1 MNKMSKS
8 LYQTFLSNETRKK
21 SERIILI
28 IAIASFFI
36 HLSLIFLVDLGVIK
50 IDSGTSLFE
59 NPIAAIYTP
68 FSFILVYE
76 VYLLIYYLPRSITT
90 YIGKQ
95 YEIITLI
102 IIRRIFKD
110 LSALSLS
117 PDWFTEKYDLQFTY
131 DILASVIMF
140 FLIYLFYKQSQSRV
154 VTEASDMSNQDGTAR
169 FIKIKKLMAL
179 ALVPILLALSI
190 YSFST
195 WLLGTL
201 SPSSSADVAFQNLN
215 NVFFEQFF
223 TVLIIVDVFLLLFS
237 FFHTDEFHKVIRNS
251 GFIISTILIRLSF
264 SVTGLM
270 NTVLIIAAVVFGL
283 VMFFIYNKFE
293 TKLTEEG

>member
-36 HLSLIFLVDLGVIK
+36 HLSLIFMVDLGVIK

-117 PDWFTEKYDLQFTY
+117 PDWFSQKYDLQFTY

-140 FLIYLFYKQSQSRV
+140 FLIYLFYKQSKRRV
-154 VTEASDMSNQDGTAR
+154 LLEESDSNKQDGTAR

-293 TKLTEEG
+293 KKLTED

>member
-1 MNKMSKS
+1 MNQLTSS
-8 LYQTFLSNETRKK
+8 IYNTFLSNETRKK

-50 IDSGTSLFE
+50 IESGTSLFE

-117 PDWFTEKYDLQFTY
+117 PDWFSQKYDLQFTY
-131 DILASVIMF
+131 DILA
-140 FLIYLFYKQSQSRV
+140 LL
-154 VTEASDMSNQDGTAR
+154 TMS
-169 FIKIKKLMAL
+169 
-179 ALVPILLALSI
+179 
-190 YSFST
+190 
-195 WLLGTL
+195 
-201 SPSSSADVAFQNLN
+201 
-215 NVFFEQFF
+215 
-223 TVLIIVDVFLLLFS
+223 
-237 FFHTDEFHKVIRNS
+237 
-251 GFIISTILIRLSF
+251 
-264 SVTGLM
+264 
-270 NTVLIIAAVVFGL
+270 
-283 VMFFIYNKFE
+283 
-293 TKLTEEG
+293 

>member
-1 MNKMSKS
+1 MNQLTSS
-8 LYQTFLSNETRKK
+8 IYNTFLSNETRKK

-36 HLSLIFLVDLGVIK
+36 HLSLIFLVDLGAIK

-140 FLIYLFYKQSQSRV
+140 FLIYLFYKQSKNRV
-154 VTEASDMSNQDGTAR
+154 VAEASDMNNQDGTAR

-293 TKLTEEG
+293 KKLTED

>member
-36 HLSLIFLVDLGVIK
+36 HLSLIFLVDLGAIK
-50 IDSGTSLFE
+50 IESGTSLFE

-293 TKLTEEG
+293 KKLTED